1 MNRWIGCVQPWF
13 PAPQVKYGIVIAGQT
28 LAATAQSFIYQAPPL
43 LASNWFP
50 PTERTTA
57 TSIGS
62 LANQLGIAI
71 GFVLSTGMVNSVRDI
86 IVDELSE
93 LIQP

>member
-1 MNRWIGCVQPWF
+1 MMTRVSRWIGCVQPFF
-13 PAPQVKYGIVIAGQT
+13 PSPQAKYGIVFTGQA
-28 LAATAQSFIYQAPPL
+28 LAAAAQAFIYQAPPL

-71 GFVLSTGMVNSVRDI
+71 SFLLSTSMVNAVSI
-86 IVDELSE
+86 LLSY
-93 LIQP
+93 LS